1 MCDACV
7 SVHSTLV
14 DVCSSVIEQRPVLTH
29 VYMSYVQLG
38 SDAITNT

>member
-14 DVCSSVIEQRPVLTH
+14 DLYSCVIEQWPVLTH
-29 VYMSYVQLG
+29 VYVSYVQFGL
-38 SDAITNT
+38 DAITNT